1 MILIKNANVF
11 APEHL
16 GQKDLLVGGGKV
28 LAISDK
34 IENSSAFTNTWD
46 AEGKILTPGFI
57 DQHLH
62 IIGAGGKHG
71 FSSMTPEIKMTEL
84 VACGTT
90 TVVGLLGTDGS
101 TRSIK
106 TLYAKVKSLEMEGVS
121 AYMYTGYYGLE
132 PVHIMDNVQDEMIFI
147 DKVLGCKI
155 AISDMRS
162 SYPTEREL
170 LRLLRAIRVGGMIG
184 NKKGILH
191 LHLGNQE
198 IKMDIL
204 FRLVQEYEFPIENI
218 SPTHVGRTKPLFEQA
233 IEFGKLG
240 GMIDITT
247 GASKYTDPY
256 KSVLYAMDQGLSID
270 KMTYSSDGNAGL
282 DKLDE
287 NGNRIGVRRAPIH
300 HNLEQ
305 AIALVKY
312 GNLPLSEALKPIT
325 INPATNL
332 GLKHKGVVKVG
343 ADADFC
349 CFDSDYQLT
358 DVFAMGQQMM
368 KDSEII
374 AKDTF
379 E

>member
-34 IENSSAFTNTWD
+34 IENSSAFTSTWD

-132 PVHIMDNVQDEMIFI
+132 PIHIMDNVQDEMIFI

-358 DVFAMGQQMM
+358 DVFAMGQQMI
-368 KDSEII
+368 KDAKII

>member
-1 MILIKNANVF
+1 MILIKNANVY

-16 GQKDLLVGGGKV
+16 GHKDLLVGGGKV

-34 IENSSAFTNTWD
+34 IENSSVFTNIWD
-46 AEGKILTPGFI
+46 AEGKTLTPGFI

-62 IIGAGGKHG
+62 VIGAGGKHG

-84 VACGTT
+84 VSCGTT

-155 AISDMRS
+155 AISDIRS

-204 FRLVQEYEFPIENI
+204 FRLVQEYEFPITNI

-256 KSVLYAMDQGLSID
+256 KSVLYAMEKGLAIDQ
-270 KMTYSSDGNAGL
+270 MTYSSDGNAGL

-305 AIALVKY
+305 SIALVKH

-325 INPATNL
+325 VNPAKNL
-332 GLKHKGVVKVG
+332 GLNNKGVVKVG

-349 CFDSDYQLT
+349 CFDEDYNLT

-368 KDSEII
+368 RDSKII

>member
-1 MILIKNANVF
+1 MILIKNANVY

-16 GQKDLLVGGGKV
+16 GHKDLLVGGGKV

-34 IENSSAFTNTWD
+34 IENSSVFTNTWD
-46 AEGKILTPGFI
+46 AEGKTLTPGFI

-84 VACGTT
+84 VSCGTT

-155 AISDMRS
+155 AISDIRS

-191 LHLGNQE
+191 LHLGNQD

-204 FRLVQEYEFPIENI
+204 FRLVQEYEFPIANI

-256 KSVLYAMDQGLSID
+256 KSVLYAMEKGLAIDQ
-270 KMTYSSDGNAGL
+270 MTYSSDGNAGL

-305 AIALVKY
+305 SIALVKH

-325 INPATNL
+325 VNPAKNL
-332 GLKHKGVVKVG
+332 GLNNKGVVKVG

-349 CFDSDYQLT
+349 CFDEDYNLT

-368 KDSEII
+368 RDSKII

>member
-1 MILIKNANVF
+1 MILIKNANVY

-16 GQKDLLVGGGKV
+16 GHKDLLVGGGKV

-34 IENSSAFTNTWD
+34 IENSSVFTNIWD
-46 AEGKILTPGFI
+46 AEGKTLTPGFI

-84 VACGTT
+84 VSCGTT

-106 TLYAKVKSLEMEGVS
+106 TLYAKVKSLEMEGIS

-155 AISDMRS
+155 AISDIRS

-204 FRLVQEYEFPIENI
+204 FRLVQEYEFPIANI

-256 KSVLYAMDQGLSID
+256 KSVLYAMEKGLAIDQ
-270 KMTYSSDGNAGL
+270 MTYSSDGNAGL

-287 NGNRIGVRRAPIH
+287 NGKRIGVRRAPIH

-305 AIALVKY
+305 SIALVKH

-325 INPATNL
+325 VNPAKNL
-332 GLKHKGVVKVG
+332 GLNNKGVVKVG

-349 CFDSDYQLT
+349 CFDEDYNLT

-368 KDSEII
+368 RDSNII

-379 E
+379 